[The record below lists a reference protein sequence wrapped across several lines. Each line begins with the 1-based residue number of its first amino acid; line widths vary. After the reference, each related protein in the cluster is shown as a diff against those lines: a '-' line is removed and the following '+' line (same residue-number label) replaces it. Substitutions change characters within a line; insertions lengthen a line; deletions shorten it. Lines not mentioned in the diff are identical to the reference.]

1 MKQFMDANWRPDRP
15 MCDQP
20 VVYIH
25 NNFAIEV
32 FLGRY
37 LCGEWFEYETQKG
50 GVAGYKTLP
59 FGFCRIV
66 VLNHLDIPVPQW
78 LHVVLS
84 TFPNASAMYPAPV
97 GKYAED
103 TWEHAT
109 TGRLLRQ

>member
-1 MKQFMDANWRPDRP
+1 MYERPA
-15 MCDQP
+15 
-20 VVYIH
+20 VYIH
-25 NNFAIEV
+25 NNFTTEGL
-32 FLGRY
+32 LGRY
-37 LCGEWFEYETQKG
+37 LCGDWFEYETQRG

-84 TFPNASAMYPAPV
+84 TFPNASAIYPAQV

-109 TGRLLRQ
+109 TGRLLPQCIFVTMITAAVVRI

>member
-59 FGFCRIV
+59 FGFCRIIL
-66 VLNHLDIPVPQW
+66 LNHLDIPVPQW

-84 TFPNASAMYPAPV
+84 TFPAPV